1 MYVCVICVYDVRVWC
16 VCVMCMMSVCVCDV
30 CVVNNWRPVR
40 YCTNTY
46 DFIKMYT
53 VSVY

>member
-1 MYVCVICVYDVRVWC
+1 MMCVCGVCVCDVYDECVWC
-16 VCVMCMMSVCVCDV
+16 VCVMSVCDV